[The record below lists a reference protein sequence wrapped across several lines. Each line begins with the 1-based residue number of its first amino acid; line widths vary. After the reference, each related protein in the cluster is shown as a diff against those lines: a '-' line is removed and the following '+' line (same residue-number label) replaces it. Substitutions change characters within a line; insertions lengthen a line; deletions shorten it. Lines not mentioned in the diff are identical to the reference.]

1 MLTRKQNYHTLF
13 LFPCQYSKEQRN
25 LLNLFIPKSEDAH
38 QKHEQTKI
46 K

>member
-13 LFPCQYSKEQRN
+13 LFPCQHSKEQRN